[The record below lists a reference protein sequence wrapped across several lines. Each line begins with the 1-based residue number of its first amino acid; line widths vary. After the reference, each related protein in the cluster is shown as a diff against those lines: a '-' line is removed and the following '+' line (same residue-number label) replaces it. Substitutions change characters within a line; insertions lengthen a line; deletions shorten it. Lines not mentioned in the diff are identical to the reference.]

1 MMETDPFTRLE
12 RKQKMI
18 SLMEIGDWKS
28 VLTEFDSDDGYR
40 EPLLVWIRPSLE
52 MLKFIEEEI
61 FKLSITKANLSDT
74 SVSTLFEID

>member
-1 MMETDPFTRLE
+1 METDPFTRLE

-28 VLTEFDSDDGYR
+28 VLSEFDSDEGYR

-52 MLKFIEEEI
+52 MLKFIEEEL

>member
-1 MMETDPFTRLE
+1 METDPFTRLE